1 MRDWRVYAEF
11 AQSLITI
18 APSDPRGRQL
28 PLPQEIIGELL
39 RYVVSHE
46 IGHARGLRHNFKGH
60 SAYSVARLR
69 SKEWTQRWG
78 NSASIMEYARL
89 N

>member
-1 MRDWRVYAEF
+1 LL
-11 AQSLITI
+11 LIDTWYFTQVS
-18 APSDPRGRQL
+18 PLDPRGRQL

-46 IGHARGLRHNFKGH
+46 IGHALGLRHNFKGH

-69 SKEWTQRWG
+69 SKEWTERWG
-78 NSASIMEYARL
+78 NSA
-89 N
+89 